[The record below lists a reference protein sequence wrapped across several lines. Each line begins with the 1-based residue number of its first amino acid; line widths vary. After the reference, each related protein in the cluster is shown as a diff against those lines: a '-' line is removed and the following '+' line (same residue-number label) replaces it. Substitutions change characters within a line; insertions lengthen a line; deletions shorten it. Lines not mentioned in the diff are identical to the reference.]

1 MDPSP
6 TSQPTVSAERR
17 VSDTATTRT
26 LERPAESAPAPAV
39 PEPAHAATRKPYRDR
54 PSRPLGIRIFLL
66 SGTLIAASVAVAVG
80 FTAIRARQVAEEGVK
95 RALDA
100 SQAVQESFEAQRG
113 QQLRLISRI
122 VASDPNFVA
131 YVAEADP
138 VSIRD
143 LLDQRRQALGCD
155 FAMVLDR
162 AGRVLARTDRPG
174 TGQDLSGHALVRLA
188 VERGEASEVWLE
200 DGRLAS
206 AVATPLLSGMQVV
219 EGVLVTG
226 FALDEPLAL
235 LLKRAADADI
245 AFLAFDGDATRVTA
259 STLGASANDLVGSL
273 DRARSALARARAGD
287 DVPRSDLRLDGRPW
301 VARLIPQHDAAG
313 VTVGAVAVL
322 APLDRYLTGFRSVA
336 GALVL
341 AGVIGVLGAFALSW
355 AFSRRVTRPIERL
368 ARAAEAA
375 RAGDYTVTVPTEGND
390 EVDRLGRAFRG
401 LLGELREQ
409 RELEQYLSQLTR
421 QIPDHAL
428 DEPAGP
434 IPGMGSV
441 EAPTVLKSGSR
452 LGDRFEVLGVLGAGG
467 FGVVYRARDRAL
479 QDVVALKVLR
489 REQLGDAEALERL
502 KSELRLARRV
512 THRHVLRTHDFGE
525 VGEVAFISME
535 YVRGVTLRHLLEH
548 GGPLPLAAVL
558 RITRQLLGALEAAHG
573 MGVLHGDIKP
583 ENLLLE
589 PTGNLKLTD
598 FGIARPLRFGRSAAE
613 GRLAGTLHYL
623 SPDQLQGREIDVRS
637 DLYACGVVM
646 FEMLTGRRPFVTSDA
661 SELFHLQ
668 MNQDPPHPRA
678 LRPEISATLD
688 ELVVACLAREPAAR
702 PASAV
707 ELCERLT
714 GLESRGGGA

>member
-26 LERPAESAPAPAV
+26 LERPLAGAPAPA
-39 PEPAHAATRKPYRDR
+39 EPARAATRKPYRDR
-54 PSRPLGIRIFLL
+54 PSRPLGMRIFLL

-143 LLDQRRQALGCD
+143 LLEQRRQVLGCD

-162 AGRVLARTDRPG
+162 TGRVLARTDRPG

-226 FALDEPLAL
+226 FALDDALAL

-259 STLGASANDLVGSL
+259 STLGAGANELVGSL
-273 DRARSALARARAGD
+273 DRARSALARVRAGD

-301 VARLIPQHDAAG
+301 VARLIPQRDAAG
-313 VTVGAVAVL
+313 ATVGAVAVL

-336 GALVL
+336 GALLL

-355 AFSRRVTRPIERL
+355 AFSRRVTGPIERL

-375 RAGDYTVTVPTEGND
+375 RAGDYTVTVPTEGDD
-390 EVDRLGRAFRG
+390 EVDRLGHAFRG

-421 QIPDHAL
+421 QIPDAAAE
-428 DEPAGP
+428 EPA
-434 IPGMGSV
+434 I
-441 EAPTVLKSGSR
+441 EAQPVLKSGAR

-489 REQLGDAEALERL
+489 REQLGDAGALERL

-535 YVRGVTLRHLLEH
+535 YVCGVTLRHLLEH

-558 RITRQLLGALEAAHG
+558 RISRQLAGALEAAHG

-589 PTGNLKLTD
+589 PAGNLKLTD
-598 FGIARPLRFGRSAAE
+598 FGIARPLRFGRSSGD

-637 DLYACGVVM
+637 DLYACGVVL

-661 SELFHLQ
+661 TELFHLQ
-668 MNQDPPHPRA
+668 MNQDPPHPRT

-702 PASAV
+702 PASAA
-707 ELCERLT
+707 ELGERLA

>member
-26 LERPAESAPAPAV
+26 LERPAAGA
-39 PEPAHAATRKPYRDR
+39 PEPAEPARAAPRKSRTDR
-54 PSRPLGIRIFLL
+54 PSRPLGMRIFLL

-143 LLDQRRQALGCD
+143 LLEQRRQALGCD

-162 AGRVLARTDRPG
+162 TGRVLARTDRPG
-174 TGQDLSGHALVRLA
+174 TGQDLSGHALIQLA

-226 FALDEPLAL
+226 FALDDPLAL

-259 STLGASANDLVGSL
+259 STLGAVANELVGAL

-301 VARLIPQHDAAG
+301 VARLIPQRDAAG

-336 GALVL
+336 GALLL

-355 AFSRRVTRPIERL
+355 AFSRRVTGPIERL

-390 EVDRLGRAFRG
+390 EVDRLGHAFRG

-421 QIPDHAL
+421 QIPDAAAE
-428 DEPAGP
+428 EPAIDAQP
-434 IPGMGSV
+434 
-441 EAPTVLKSGSR
+441 VLKSGAR

-489 REQLGDAEALERL
+489 REQLGGAEALERL

-558 RITRQLLGALEAAHG
+558 RITRQLVGALEAAHG

-598 FGIARPLRFGRSAAE
+598 FGIARPLRFGRSSGD

-623 SPDQLQGREIDVRS
+623 SPDQLQGRDIDVRS

-661 SELFHLQ
+661 TELFHLQ
-668 MNQDPPHPRA
+668 MNQDPPHPRT

-702 PASAV
+702 PASAA
-707 ELCERLT
+707 ELFERLT

>member
-6 TSQPTVSAERR
+6 TSQPTVSIERR

-26 LERPAESAPAPAV
+26 LERPAAGAPAPA
-39 PEPAHAATRKPYRDR
+39 EPAPAATRKPNRDR
-54 PSRPLGIRIFLL
+54 PSRPLGMRIFLL

-143 LLDQRRQALGCD
+143 LLEQRRQALGCD

-162 AGRVLARTDRPG
+162 TGRVLARTDRPG
-174 TGQDLSGHALVRLA
+174 TGQDLSGHALVQLA

-219 EGVLVTG
+219 EGVLITG
-226 FALDEPLAL
+226 FALDDPLAL

-259 STLGASANDLVGSL
+259 STLGAGANELVGSL

-301 VARLIPQHDAAG
+301 VARLIPQRDAAG
-313 VTVGAVAVL
+313 ATVGAVAVL

-336 GALVL
+336 GALML

-355 AFSRRVTRPIERL
+355 AFSRRVTGPIERL

-390 EVDRLGRAFRG
+390 EVDRLGQAFRG

-421 QIPDHAL
+421 QIPDAAAE
-428 DEPAGP
+428 EPAIDTHP
-434 IPGMGSV
+434 
-441 EAPTVLKSGSR
+441 VLKSGAR

-479 QDVVALKVLR
+479 HDVVALKVLR

-558 RITRQLLGALEAAHG
+558 RITRQLVAALEAAHG

-598 FGIARPLRFGRSAAE
+598 FGIARPLRFGRSSGD

-623 SPDQLQGREIDVRS
+623 SPDQLQGREIDARS

-661 SELFHLQ
+661 TELFHLQ
-668 MNQDPPHPRA
+668 MNQDPPHPRP
-678 LRPEISATLD
+678 LRPEISGALD

-702 PASAV
+702 PASAA
-707 ELCERLT
+707 ELGERLT

>member
-17 VSDTATTRT
+17 VSDSATTQAI
-26 LERPAESAPAPAV
+26 EPPGASPPAPAELARGNA
-39 PEPAHAATRKPYRDR
+39 PKPRTDR

-80 FTAIRARQVAEEGVK
+80 FTAIRARQVAEEGVR

-122 VASDPNFVA
+122 VASDPSFVA

-143 LLDQRRQALGCD
+143 LLEQRRQALGCD
-155 FAMVLDR
+155 FALVLDR
-162 AGRVLARTDRPG
+162 TGRVLARTDRPG
-174 TGQDLSGHALVRLA
+174 TGQDLSGHALVQLA

-226 FALDEPLAL
+226 FALDDPLAL

-259 STLGASANDLVGSL
+259 STLGASANELVQAL
-273 DRARSALARARAGD
+273 DRSRSALARARAGD

-301 VARLIPQHDAAG
+301 VARLIPQRDAAG

-368 ARAAEAA
+368 AHAAEAA
-375 RAGDYTVTVPTEGND
+375 RAGDYSVNVPTEGND

-421 QIPDHAL
+421 QIPDHAME
-428 DEPAGP
+428 EPAAIDARPALARG
-434 IPGMGSV
+434 
-441 EAPTVLKSGSR
+441 AR

-583 ENLLLE
+583 ENMLLE

-598 FGIARPLRFGRSAAE
+598 FGIARPLRFGRSSGD

-661 SELFHLQ
+661 KELFYLQ
-668 MNQDPPHPRA
+668 MNQDPPHPRS

-688 ELVVACLAREPAAR
+688 ELVVACLARDPAAR

-707 ELCERLT
+707 ELGERLT
-714 GLESRGGGA
+714 GLESRGGGT